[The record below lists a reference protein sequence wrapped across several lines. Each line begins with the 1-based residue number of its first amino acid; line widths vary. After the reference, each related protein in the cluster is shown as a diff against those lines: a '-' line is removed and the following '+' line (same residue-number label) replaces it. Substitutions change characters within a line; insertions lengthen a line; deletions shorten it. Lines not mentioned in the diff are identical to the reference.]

1 MFGPNTLLKKIIG
14 QCITKCPISEYVGFA
29 DDTAV
34 ASTIET
40 DENKESNEKPEHST
54 ATLTGIIQKRS
65 HGDQKINSN
74 SGISSNYDQKKSQI
88 KRKRTQNGSSTL
100 HFLNNFSYHLKK
112 IRQIVTFQL
121 IYIATSMAGPSNQS
135 ATEPSQKSGSNG
147 RSAKERNRSTSELLA
162 KRIAKKK
169 NYKRTEGM
177 SCYHFC
183 RQYFGISHRFSTT
196 KKFSFPFF

>member
-1 MFGPNTLLKKIIG
+1 MFGPNTILKKIIG

-54 ATLTGIIQKRS
+54 ATLTGNIVSTLQAAGQKRS
-65 HGDQKINSN
+65 HEDQKINSN

-100 HFLNNFSYHLKK
+100 HFLN
-112 IRQIVTFQL
+112 I
-121 IYIATSMAGPSNQS
+121 
-135 ATEPSQKSGSNG
+135 
-147 RSAKERNRSTSELLA
+147 
-162 KRIAKKK
+162 
-169 NYKRTEGM
+169 
-177 SCYHFC
+177 
-183 RQYFGISHRFSTT
+183 
-196 KKFSFPFF
+196 FFII